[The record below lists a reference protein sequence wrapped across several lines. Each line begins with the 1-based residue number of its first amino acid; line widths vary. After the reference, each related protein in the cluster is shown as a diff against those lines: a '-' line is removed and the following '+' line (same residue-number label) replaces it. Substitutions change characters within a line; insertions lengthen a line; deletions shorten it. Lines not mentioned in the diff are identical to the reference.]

1 MPKQFEVNKSFID
14 DLTCLI
20 KKQDTKAISKKL
32 QKVHAADIADIIES
46 LSEID
51 AQYLFEIIETTKSA
65 DIIVELEDEFRES
78 ILNEFSSKKI
88 AKKIINNLESDNAA
102 DVISELSNE
111 KKEKVLS
118 YISDKNQRS
127 YIADL
132 LKFDENS
139 AGSLM
144 AVELVKV
151 NQNWTTE
158 KCLKE
163 VRAQAEKIKNIH
175 SIYVV
180 DDNNKLCGLL
190 SLKKLLV
197 SEKSNLIKSIINSNF
212 ISVDSKKDNEFVA
225 NIMNKY
231 NLVVIPVV
239 NEKNELL
246 GRITIDDILSF
257 VKEEAE
263 KDYQIASGISE
274 DVEANDNIWDITRA
288 RLPWLVIGLIGGLL
302 GAKVIGFFEIEKNIE
317 LAFFI
322 PLIAAMAGNVGI
334 QSAAIVVQGLANNT
348 LKTEAIFVRL
358 IKELGVALLN
368 GIICSILIFILTYIL
383 DFSIELSFAVS
394 ISLLSVIIFAAIFG
408 TSTPLL
414 LEKYKID
421 PALATGP
428 FITTVNDITGLVIYF
443 TIGQILL

>member
-1 MPKQFEVNKSFID
+1 MQFELTKDFID
-14 DLTCLI
+14 QI
-20 KKQDTKAISKKL
+20 IISIERNENEFLVDKL
-32 QKVHAADIADIIES
+32 HSLHPVDIAEIMRVVNLPQAQYIFRLLDEELSSDVLVEIEEDIREKFLES
-46 LSEID
+46 LSAEEIAETLEMMYADD
-51 AQYLFEIIETTKSA
+51 ATDVIQDLPEDVQEEVLDAVKDDEHSSEISMLLNYEEDSA
-65 DIIVELEDEFRES
+65 GGIMDLDFISANWNWTVSKALSKFRE
-78 ILNEFSSKKI
+78 
-88 AKKIINNLESDNAA
+88 
-102 DVISELSNE
+102 
-111 KKEKVLS
+111 
-118 YISDKNQRS
+118 Q
-127 YIADL
+127 
-132 LKFDENS
+132 
-139 AGSLM
+139 
-144 AVELVKV
+144 VE
-151 NQNWTTE
+151 
-158 KCLKE
+158 E
-163 VRAQAEKIKNIH
+163 VDQVYT
-175 SIYVV
+175 IYVV
-180 DDNNKLCGLL
+180 DSEQRLKGTL
-190 SLKKLLV
+190 SLKSFLYA
-197 SEKSNLIKSIINSNF
+197 SDDTLIKDIFQSDP
-212 ISVDSKKDNEFVA
+212 ISVEVEDEAESVASKME
-225 NIMNKY
+225 KY
-231 NLVVIPVV
+231 DLVVIPVV
-239 NEKNELL
+239 NEKGELL
-246 GRITIDDILSF
+246 GRITIDDALDVI
-257 VKEEAE
+257 KEEAE